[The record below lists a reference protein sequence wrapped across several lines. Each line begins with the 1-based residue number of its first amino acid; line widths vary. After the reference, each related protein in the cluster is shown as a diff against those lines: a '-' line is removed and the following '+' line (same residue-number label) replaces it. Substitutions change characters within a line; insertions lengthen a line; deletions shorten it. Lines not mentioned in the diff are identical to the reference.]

1 MDILEL
7 KDLIDSTIN
16 TNNDRSITGLSLNL
30 VLHEIVSA
38 IESLNVPPQ
47 EEVQPDPEPDVQ
59 PEDKV
64 ENEVITSPNII
75 TILLP
80 NDDTFEDDVNNPE
93 LLENNKKCF
102 TALKDQTEPLIIF
115 LKYIG
120 STKPLS
126 QIALRLR
133 HLYTKGEGT
142 DFFAFGY
149 PSTYSNEFIIGGL
162 ALASDMWLMN
172 EDGSIVKIDYDGI
185 DVNIDVMELLEG
197 SYNHSLAEGNLTL
210 SSGYLPKITKDSDG
224 QWIVENLY
232 GSYLD
237 GNKAYIEYDKDNNVL
252 TVKGGWDHSTIGPGI
267 SDDIH
272 FSVNL
277 NTLELTQMEETIN
290 FAFGSYSAIG
300 YKLTKME

>member
-80 NDDTFEDDVNNPE
+80 NDNTFEDDVNNPE

-102 TALKDQTEPLIIF
+102 MALKDQTEPLIIF

-120 STKPLS
+120 ATKPLS

-162 ALASDMWLMN
+162 ALASDM
-172 EDGSIVKIDYDGI
+172 
-185 DVNIDVMELLEG
+185 
-197 SYNHSLAEGNLTL
+197 
-210 SSGYLPKITKDSDG
+210 
-224 QWIVENLY
+224 
-232 GSYLD
+232 
-237 GNKAYIEYDKDNNVL
+237 
-252 TVKGGWDHSTIGPGI
+252 
-267 SDDIH
+267 
-272 FSVNL
+272 
-277 NTLELTQMEETIN
+277 
-290 FAFGSYSAIG
+290 
-300 YKLTKME
+300 